1 MMGLFAV
8 ALTGAAVS
16 LDRLCFQTMIC
27 RPIVCAP
34 VLAFI
39 LGQGAI
45 GLVIGAWLEL
55 MWIDRLPLGN
65 YVPPAASY
73 LALIATGAVVMAGT
87 TVVDMKVV
95 IPSAM
100 ALLLPVA
107 YVGQKLDVWIFT
119 HNEHYAQEA
128 EEAAQAGD
136 EGKIARLHLLA
147 LVRAVVIVTLFITVA
162 AGVGGAI
169 LNLIVPAISD
179 VLRDALITV
188 YALFP
193 LILLAM
199 VLNVAYE
206 REDLKFFYLAGQSVG
221 DCVSFKSGD

>member
-1 MMGLFAV
+1 MTALFMV
-8 ALTGAAVS
+8 ALTGVVVS

-34 VLAFI
+34 VLALL

-55 MWIDRLPLGN
+55 LWIDRLPLGN

-73 LALIATGAVVMAGT
+73 LALIITGAVAMVGT
-87 TVVDMKVV
+87 TVAEMKVT

-100 ALLLPVA
+100 ALFLPLA
-107 YVGQKLDVWIFT
+107 YVGQKLDIWIFT
-119 HNEHYAQEA
+119 RNERYAQEA

-136 EGKIARLHLLA
+136 ERKIARLHLWA
-147 LVRAVVIVTLFITVA
+147 LVRSVAIVTLFITVG
-162 AGVGGAI
+162 AGVGEAI
-169 LNLIVPAISD
+169 LNLIVPAIAD
-179 VLRDALITV
+179 VLRETLIMV

-193 LILLAM
+193 LILLPL

-206 REDLKFFYLAGQSVG
+206 RADLKFFIVAGVIG
-221 DCVSFKSGD
+221 GGLCFL